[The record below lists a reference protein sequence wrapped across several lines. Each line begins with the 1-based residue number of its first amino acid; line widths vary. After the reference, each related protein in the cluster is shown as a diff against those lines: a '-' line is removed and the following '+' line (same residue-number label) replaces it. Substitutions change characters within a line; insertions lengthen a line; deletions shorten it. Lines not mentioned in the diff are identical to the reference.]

1 MNQADVRHLV
11 EAAIHHVAPEADLS
25 SVDTAVDLR
34 DELDIDSMDF
44 LNLVD
49 ELHDRTGVDIPERDY
64 PSVSS
69 IDGCIAYLTAS
80 AAPHSWRHDRRG

>member
-1 MNQADVRHLV
+1 MNETDVRHLV
-11 EAAIHHVAPEADLS
+11 ETAIHHVAPEADLA
-25 SVDTAVDLR
+25 SVDSAADLR

-64 PSVSS
+64 PVVSS
-69 IDGCIAYLTAS
+69 IDGCIAYLIARTVP
-80 AAPHSWRHDRRG
+80 APSSHD

>member
-1 MNQADVRHLV
+1 MNETDVRHLV
-11 EAAIHHVAPEADLS
+11 EAAIHHVAPEADIS
-25 SVDTAVDLR
+25 SVDTAADLR

-69 IDGCIAYLTAS
+69 IDGCIAYLTAR
-80 AAPHSWRHDRRG
+80 AVPAPSGPD

>member
-1 MNQADVRHLV
+1 MNESDVRRLV
-11 EAAIHHVAPEADLS
+11 EAAIHHIAPEADLS
-25 SVDTAVDLR
+25 TVDTAADMR

-64 PSVSS
+64 PHVASVE
-69 IDGCIAYLTAS
+69 GCIAYLS
-80 AAPHSWRHDRRG
+80 ARAVLPR